1 MWLPLWWCGRSRAA
15 RCGRSCARRVPEMM
29 PTTVSNRRRR
39 PGKVAAK
46 VLRVVRERRRLL
58 AIKAELEADYQA
70 ELAELQRIHARRV
83 AQIELRDVDHG
94 LNPQPLRDDGYP
106 PDSSGGTR

>member
-1 MWLPLWWCGRSRAA
+1 
-15 RCGRSCARRVPEMM
+15 M

-46 VLRVVRERRRLL
+46 VVRERRRLL